1 MAAMTPKDKKSE
13 EEASEPKKPESGQED
28 HAETRSIRYQFEKSE
43 EKLLDRSWLQT
54 RSQEELISAILEAV
68 LELKAKI
75 EKSTEQVAIAQPP
88 IAFRADADI
97 DVEKYVRL
105 PLTLAEE
112 KDAAETE
119 KRTWRVILVGA
130 EAKHEPLGLEIYND
144 VTFGR
149 LAPGGTPPDLDLTK
163 YDAGEKGVSRRH
175 ALLRP
180 TETKLLLL
188 DLGSTNGT
196 FCNGTRLK
204 VGGSVPI
211 NDNDTISLGGMHF
224 KVKIVSQPGKPAA

>member
-1 MAAMTPKDKKSE
+1 MATVTPEDKKPEEEAPAPKKSE
-13 EEASEPKKPESGQED
+13 SRQED
-28 HAETRSIRYQFEKSE
+28 HAETRSIRHQFEKSE

-68 LELKAKI
+68 LELKSKI
-75 EKSTEQVAIAQPP
+75 EKSTEQVAIVQPP

-105 PLTLAEE
+105 PLTSAEE
-112 KDAAETE
+112 EEDVAE
-119 KRTWRVILVGA
+119 RTWRVILVGA

-144 VTFGR
+144 VSFGR
-149 LAPGGTPPDLDLTK
+149 LAPGGTPPDLDLTE
-163 YDAGEKGVSRRH
+163 YNAGEKGVSRRH